1 MSLPHEQS
9 SQTGVKPFQQ
19 VGYKNGAS
27 SPRENAIAHRQS
39 QVKEQQKINGN
50 TTGGSKN
57 KKRKYH
63 GGSNNVVVPSFPN
76 SGPPISAPS
85 QDANS
90 NSVGANTTSTQ
101 SEANANCDSCIGD
114 ASKTAHCQSAACN
127 PQSGGGTCNGIGLI
141 GLNQTWGCMSG
152 GKSKRIK
159 RIKRKKTRQ
168 TKKRQR
174 KTKTKRKN
182 KKSKKLKKR
191 KSKK

>member
-1 MSLPHEQS
+1 MSLPHEQT

-19 VGYKNGAS
+19 VGYQNGAS
-27 SPRENAIAHRQS
+27 SPRQNAIAYRQS
-39 QVKEQQKINGN
+39 QVTEQQKINGN

-57 KKRKYH
+57 KKRKYN
-63 GGSNNVVVPSFPN
+63 GGSNNIVVPSFPN
-76 SGPPISAPS
+76 SGPPISAPG

-101 SEANANCDSCIGD
+101 SAANASCDSCIGD

-127 PQSGGGTCNGIGLI
+127 PQSGGGSCNGMGLI

-152 GKSKRIK
+152 GKLKI
-159 RIKRKKTRQ
+159 IKRKKTRH
-168 TKKRQR
+168 TKKKQR
-174 KTKTKRKN
+174 KTKTKTKRKN